1 MFEKGSIETFAWKWR
16 WPIVIVVVVT
26 ALAGLQILRVNPP
39 KIETAPEQ
47 QTAYTPAG
55 RLVDGQI
62 SLPAEGFH
70 STRIDLNRRSR
81 LTGTFRTQSLSS
93 RVSVAVMTERDFKN
107 WTAGAVNRTLARTGD
122 VPGGKINLLLE
133 AGVYFLVIDNR
144 TTETDRSLYVHFD
157 LDR

>member
-1 MFEKGSIETFAWKWR
+1 MFEKPSIETFAWKWR
-16 WPIVIVVVVT
+16 WPIVIFVVVT

-39 KIETAPEQ
+39 KIETGPEQ
-47 QTAYTPAG
+47 LTVYTPAG

-62 SLPAEGFH
+62 ILPAGGFH

-81 LTGTFRTQSLSS
+81 LTGTFRTQSISS
-93 RVSVAVMTERDFKN
+93 RVSVAVMTESDFDN
-107 WTAGAVNRTLARTGD
+107 WTSGAVHQTLARTGD

-133 AGVYFLVIDNR
+133 PGVYFLVIDNR
-144 TTETDRSLYVHFD
+144 KTETDRSLYVHFE

>member
-1 MFEKGSIETFAWKWR
+1 
-16 WPIVIVVVVT
+16 
-26 ALAGLQILRVNPP
+26 
-39 KIETAPEQ
+39 
-47 QTAYTPAG
+47 
-55 RLVDGQI
+55 
-62 SLPAEGFH
+62 
-70 STRIDLNRRSR
+70 
-81 LTGTFRTQSLSS
+81 
-93 RVSVAVMTERDFKN
+93 MTERDFKN